1 MRWVLLLVASSLVSG
16 CSFSKLW
23 PTAGAVAG
31 GSVGAVVGGPGG
43 AALGAGAGAVSGSL
57 LASER
62 DVKVAQARIE
72 ALTRGDVSELV
83 AQELDE
89 AKTNGFFDT
98 LLQEVYGVIKLV
110 ALGLAAWL
118 LVPIIYTKYL
128 HKKLK
133 DGK

>member
-1 MRWVLLLVASSLVSG
+1 MAYRRSG
-16 CSFSKLW
+16 CR
-23 PTAGAVAG
+23 